1 MDWTSA
7 IGAASSFILV
17 LTIGKQVFKQYKEGK
32 SEGVSKWLFLGQM
45 TASGG
50 FLLYSWLKRDWVF
63 IATNAVML
71 LNGLAG
77 YLIVLHHRKKEKK
90 GEHAAEPDAD
100 TTHGTLGA
108 ESA

>member
-7 IGAASSFILV
+7 IGVASSFILV

-50 FLLYSWLKRDWVF
+50 FCCTV
-63 IATNAVML
+63 
-71 LNGLAG
+71 G
-77 YLIVLHHRKKEKK
+77 
-90 GEHAAEPDAD
+90 
-100 TTHGTLGA
+100 
-108 ESA
+108 